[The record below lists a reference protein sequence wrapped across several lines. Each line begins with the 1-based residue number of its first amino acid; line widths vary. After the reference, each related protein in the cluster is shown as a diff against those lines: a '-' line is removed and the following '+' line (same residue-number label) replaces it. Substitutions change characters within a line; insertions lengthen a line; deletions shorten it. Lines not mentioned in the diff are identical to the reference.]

1 MLITGAASGIGELR
15 FYSFLHKLF
24 HPDQVEINLVVH
36 LKQISYEYAKRGSC
50 LVLVDIRE
58 DRLGAVVD
66 NAKNLGSPDVITV
79 VPDVPKVEDS
89 ERFVN
94 AAVDH
99 FGRCMCSCCWPTYFS
114 LIFELHIHLG
124 FYEC

>member
-1 MLITGAASGIGELR
+1 M
-15 FYSFLHKLF
+15 
-24 HPDQVEINLVVH
+24 
-36 LKQISYEYAKRGSC
+36 
-50 LVLVDIRE
+50 VDIRE